1 MNVMPAIK
9 IEKEAITSKDTR
21 GGCMRKN
28 KTRSKINQC
37 KKGFANNQNLQRHM
51 KICREVSSAV

>member
-28 KTRSKINQC
+28 KTRSKINAQAA
-37 KKGFANNQNLQRHM
+37 KRDLQTT
-51 KICREVSSAV
+51 KIFRGT